1 MIKKQDGQSLV
12 EFALI
17 LPLLLMLLVGIFDFG
32 RILYTHLQLEMVAQ
46 ESVRIGGLGQGDE
59 AIRTYAMTQFNGDA
73 TKLQISIT
81 PGESVRK
88 AGDYITVT
96 IAYPEVFMNVL
107 GEAAIPYTV
116 KTDSTIRVE

>member
-1 MIKKQDGQSLV
+1 MIRKQDGQSLV

-17 LPLLLMLLVGIFDFG
+17 LPILLMLLVGIFDFG

-46 ESVRIGGLGQGDE
+46 EAVRIGGLGQGDE
-59 AIRTYAMTQFNGDA
+59 DIRTYAMTQFNGDA
-73 TKLQISIT
+73 SKLEVSVT

-88 AGDYITVT
+88 AGDYVTVT
-96 IAYPEVFMNVL
+96 IAYPEEFMNVL